1 MKKSQLRHIIRK
13 IIQEQLGP
21 NRQPVSPIP
30 TKTKTGIA
38 PEKPPLKGPDMYFSK
53 DTSPVRPTIEKF
65 RGQINNINAIMQ
77 LGPCGGYNVNCGAGW
92 DFPWELNDVESF
104 FLMLFPMFPAQSLG
118 NLSMIPGVPGY
129 IDPIQTGIDTVAS
142 TAGNADSQSEN
153 SCCQSPLWALCA
165 PDFGQQILNTII
177 NGIPQEY
184 YSEFTF
190 IDQNLDWCEQSPWNM
205 NNPWD

>member
-1 MKKSQLRHIIRK
+1 
-13 IIQEQLGP
+13 
-21 NRQPVSPIP
+21 
-30 TKTKTGIA
+30 
-38 PEKPPLKGPDMYFSK
+38 
-53 DTSPVRPTIEKF
+53 
-65 RGQINNINAIMQ
+65 
-77 LGPCGGYNVNCGAGW
+77 
-92 DFPWELNDVESF
+92 
-104 FLMLFPMFPAQSLG
+104 MLFPMFPAQSLG